1 MKCVG
6 VQKTLSVFEGGKV
19 VKLEISYEEYRDLK
33 RRIEE
38 LEREQAKAKVL
49 PMKRWAYQ
57 VNELP
62 INTIRI
68 SENIG
73 NIPFFRYSQEARE
86 TWEVFLK
93 LAKHVNR
100 RVAPYEE
107 KKIYGPGELTYCY
120 NWSKK
125 SHDEIP
131 KKYEDLTYEEQKL
144 SIEMLNELIP
154 IYNKYFKLAHPEICI
169 IYRDEKRQF
178 VSVEDA

>member
-38 LEREQAKAKVL
+38 LERE
-49 PMKRWAYQ
+49 
-57 VNELP
+57 
-62 INTIRI
+62 
-68 SENIG
+68 
-73 NIPFFRYSQEARE
+73 
-86 TWEVFLK
+86 VFVK
-93 LAKHVNR
+93 LAKHVHT
-100 RVAPYEE
+100 RVTPYEE
-107 KKIYGPGELTYCY
+107 STIHSWTRKTCDKIPRKC
-120 NWSKK
+120 
-125 SHDEIP
+125 
-131 KKYEDLTYEEQKL
+131 EDLTYEEQKL

-178 VSVEDA
+178 VSVEDV

>member
-1 MKCVG
+1 M
-6 VQKTLSVFEGGKV
+6 
-19 VKLEISYEEYRDLK
+19 EISYEEYRDLK

-62 INTIRI
+62 IATIRI
-68 SENIG
+68 SEKIG
-73 NIPFFRYSQEARE
+73 SIPFFRYSQEARE
-86 TWEVFLK
+86 TWEIFLK
-93 LAKHVNR
+93 LAKHVNKR
-100 RVAPYEE
+100 ITPYEE
-107 KKIYGPGELTYCY
+107 AKIYGHGEVYHY
-120 NWSKK
+120 DWRKK
-125 SHDEIP
+125 SFDEVSR
-131 KKYEDLTYEEQKL
+131 KCEDLTYEEQRL

-169 IYRDEKRQF
+169 IYRDQKRQF

>member
-1 MKCVG
+1 M
-6 VQKTLSVFEGGKV
+6 
-19 VKLEISYEEYRDLK
+19 EISYEEYRDLK

-93 LAKHVNR
+93 LAKHVHT
-100 RVAPYEE
+100 RVTPYE
-107 KKIYGPGELTYCY
+107 
-120 NWSKK
+120 
-125 SHDEIP
+125 
-131 KKYEDLTYEEQKL
+131 
-144 SIEMLNELIP
+144 
-154 IYNKYFKLAHPEICI
+154 
-169 IYRDEKRQF
+169 
-178 VSVEDA
+178 

>member
-19 VKLEISYEEYRDLK
+19 IKLEISYEEYRDLK

-38 LEREQAKAKVL
+38 LEREQAKTKVL

-62 INTIRI
+62 IDTIRL

-73 NIPFFRYSQEARE
+73 SIPFFRYSQEARE
-86 TWEVFLK
+86 TWEVFVK
-93 LAKHVNR
+93 LAKHVHT
-100 RVAPYEE
+100 RVTPYEE
-107 KKIYGPGELTYCY
+107 STIHSWTRKTCDKIPRKC
-120 NWSKK
+120 
-125 SHDEIP
+125 
-131 KKYEDLTYEEQKL
+131 EDLTYEEQKL

-178 VSVEDA
+178 VSVEDV

>member
-1 MKCVG
+1 M
-6 VQKTLSVFEGGKV
+6 
-19 VKLEISYEEYRDLK
+19 EISYKEYRDLK

-38 LEREQAKAKVL
+38 LEREQAKVKVL

-62 INTIRI
+62 IETIRQ
-68 SENIG
+68 SG
-73 NIPFFRYSQEARE
+73 NICSVPFFRYSQEARE

-93 LAKHVNR
+93 LAKHVHKI
-100 RVAPYEE
+100 VTPYEE
-107 KKIYGPGELTYCY
+107 SPIQGWTRKTSDTFPRKC
-120 NWSKK
+120 
-125 SHDEIP
+125 
-131 KKYEDLTYEEQKL
+131 EDLTYEERKL

-178 VSVEDA
+178 VSVEDE